1 MTFAEEAELQ
11 DQIARII
18 DPGAWSFRGLWPNSL
33 GPGPH
38 REVRIKAAEE
48 AAAEENNR
56 AKAVSLAKA
65 RQIFV
70 LFAADQ
76 NNKA

>member
-1 MTFAEEAELQ
+1 MTLSEQAQLQ

-18 DPGAWSFRGLWPNSL
+18 DPAAWDFRGLWPDGH

-38 REVRIKAAEE
+38 REVRIRAAEA

-65 RQIFV
+65 RQIV
-70 LFAADQ
+70 ALVGASAEH
-76 NNKA
+76 